1 MPTATFPKYQGGFH
15 NGPAF
20 LTLVGA
26 IVTAASPTR
35 LKGKGYT
42 VTKPGVGVFRITF
55 NQKVVTV
62 MKATGILRKAAG
74 AATFLSGPPYV
85 AGDNFVEY
93 RVENAAGAATD
104 PGTSDVIEF
113 DIVVA
118 TTKLSAV

>member
-1 MPTATFPKYQGGFH
+1 MPTATFPKYQGGFQ
-15 NGPAF
+15 NGPSF
-20 LTLVGA
+20 LTIVGA

-35 LKGKGYT
+35 LKGKGFT
-42 VTKPGVGVFRITF
+42 VSKPGTGIFRITF
-55 NQKVVTV
+55 NQKVPTV

-74 AATFLSGPPYV
+74 AASFLTGPLYV
-85 AGDNFVEY
+85 EGNNYVDF
-93 RVENAAGAATD
+93 RVENASGTAVD